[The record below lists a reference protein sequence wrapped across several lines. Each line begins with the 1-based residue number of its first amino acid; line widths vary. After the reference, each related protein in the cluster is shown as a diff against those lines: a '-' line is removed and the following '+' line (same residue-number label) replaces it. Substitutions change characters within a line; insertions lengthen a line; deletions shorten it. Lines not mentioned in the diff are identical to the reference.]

1 MAKTREAVKPGG
13 RKGIL
18 AKASAVKAAASKT
31 QPAKKSPA
39 GKSGSARMAV
49 SVKAARKTAAKA
61 PARKSTAAGKAAVP
75 RAANPAK
82 KAAPV
87 SSKLSEGAARMPPQS
102 ASARGG
108 PAGVYDESKI
118 KTLSSLE
125 HIRLRT
131 GMYIGRL
138 GDGSNPDDGIYVLL
152 KEIIDN
158 GIDEF
163 IMGNGKH
170 IEIVVKDGTAKV
182 RDFGRGIPLGKLVEC
197 VSVINT
203 GAKYNDDVFQ
213 FSVGLNGVG
222 TKAVNA
228 LSSHFR
234 VVAIRDGEFAEA
246 VFQRGD
252 LKSQRKG
259 KLKDKQKNGT
269 YVEFTPDREIFEN
282 YEFNPEFIEKRI
294 KNYAYLNAGL
304 TLSYNGKP
312 YKSEKGLYDLLGE
325 EAGDE
330 CLYNMGYYRG
340 EHIEFAFSHTN
351 NYGEEYFSFVNG
363 QFTSDGG
370 THLSAFKEGLLKGVQ
385 AYFKK
390 DYRSEDIREGIIAAV
405 AVKLKNPV
413 FESQTKNK
421 LGNSDIRGW
430 IVQEVKDATEDWLH
444 KNTEAA
450 KKLEQKILAN
460 ESLRTE
466 LNQVKKEAREAAK
479 KIALKIP
486 KLKDCKYHL
495 EDGKEGEISTIF
507 ITEGDSASG
516 SMVSSRDVMTQAI
529 FALRGK
535 VENMYGK
542 KRAAIYKNEELYNMM
557 MALGIENDVSGLR
570 YARIVIA
577 TDADFDGFHIRN
589 LLLTFFLSYF
599 EELVTGGRIFILETP
614 LFRVRNKKETRY
626 CYNANERD
634 VAIYDLGSQYEVTRF
649 KGLGEINPKEF
660 GQFIGDDIRLVPVSV
675 STLKTVPQ
683 VLNFYMGKNTPER
696 REYIMKNLIEDAG

>member
-1 MAKTREAVKPGG
+1 MAGKVKEAAAPK
-13 RKGIL
+13 KGIL
-18 AKASAVKAAASKT
+18 ARAGAVKTASGKTLAAAKAGPVKARPTPAKALAVKDKAAVKPAKPQPAKPPVKPLAVKAQAAD
-31 QPAKKSPA
+31 QA
-39 GKSGSARMAV
+39 
-49 SVKAARKTAAKA
+49 
-61 PARKSTAAGKAAVP
+61 
-75 RAANPAK
+75 
-82 KAAPV
+82 
-87 SSKLSEGAARMPPQS
+87 
-102 ASARGG
+102 
-108 PAGVYDESKI
+108 VYDESKI

-138 GDGSNPDDGIYVLL
+138 GDGSNPDDGIYILL

-163 IMGNGKH
+163 IMGNGKN
-170 IEIVVKDGTAKV
+170 IDIVVKDGTVKV

-234 VVAIRDGEFAEA
+234 VVAIRDGQFAEA
-246 VFQRGD
+246 VFERGG
-252 LKSQRKG
+252 LKSERKG
-259 KLKDKQKNGT
+259 RMKEPQKNGT
-269 YVEFTPDREIFEN
+269 FVEFTPDREIFGD
-282 YEFNPEFIEKRI
+282 YEFTPEFIEKRVQ
-294 KNYAYLNAGL
+294 NYAYLNMGL

-312 YKSEKGLYDLLGE
+312 FVSERGLFDLLAEETGE
-325 EAGDE
+325 EGI
-330 CLYNMGYYRG
+330 YPIGYYRG
-340 EHIEFAFSHTN
+340 SHIEFAFTHTH
-351 NYGEEYFSFVNG
+351 NYGEGYFSFVNG
-363 QFTSDGG
+363 QYTSDGG
-370 THLSAFKEGLLKGVQ
+370 THLSAFKEGFLKGIQ

-390 DYRSEDIREGIIAAV
+390 DYRSEDIREGSVAAV
-405 AVKLKNPV
+405 AVKLKSPI

-430 IVQEVKDATEDWLH
+430 IVQEVKDAVEDWLH
-444 KNTEAA
+444 KHTEAA
-450 KKLEQKILAN
+450 KKLELKILAN

-495 EDGKEGEISTIF
+495 EDGKEGELSTIF

-529 FALRGK
+529 FSLRGK
-535 VENMYGK
+535 VENMHGK

-599 EELVTGGRIFILETP
+599 EKLVTDGRIFILETP
-614 LFRVRNKKETRY
+614 LFRVRTKKETRY
-626 CYNANERD
+626 CYNAGERD
-634 VAIYDLGSQYEVTRF
+634 AAVSALGSQSEVTRF

-660 GQFIGDDIRLVPVSV
+660 GQFIGKNMRLVPVAV
-675 STLKTVPQ
+675 NTLKGVPQ
-683 VLNFYMGKNTPER
+683 ILTFYMGKNTPER